1 MPGMP
6 PVPPKPPIALSGII
20 GPPWVAVLEGSRATA
35 SWLAKVGD
43 TVSRAPFAI
52 TVLRRIRGSG
62 DAWHRRHNVE
72 SHGSPGLAMTARS
85 AYAVMCALGVT
96 LADVTTSIPALAQP
110 PVAQERRST

>member
-20 GPPWVAVLEGSRATA
+20 GPPWVAVLEGVPGHDA

-52 TVLRRIRGSG
+52 TGLRRITR
-62 DAWHRRHNVE
+62 D
-72 SHGSPGLAMTARS
+72 
-85 AYAVMCALGVT
+85 AVMLGT
-96 LADVTTSIPALAQP
+96 ADTMWNLTVRPAW
-110 PVAQERRST
+110 R